1 MPTWGRLRSSPQH
14 GRDHE
19 GAVWLHLVI
28 ALDIDLKN
36 LTIVVTACLA
46 LAACGSDTPSD
57 GHVASVPDAELT
69 GNTGQVLSVIQVPG
83 YTYAEVRNNG
93 RNLWLAGNP
102 VELAEGEIVRWADSA
117 LMRNFESK
125 ALNRT
130 FEELMFVAAI
140 YRDEGVAPQPVA
152 NKNSGVVRSAA
163 NAAGYTYLE
172 LETDAGEIV
181 WLATPE
187 TEMKEGSRVSWQG
200 GSKMTDFKSNSLDKT
215 FAEIFFVQAI
225 SVTK

>member
-57 GHVASVPDAELT
+57 GNVAAVPDAELT

-125 ALNRT
+125 ALTGRS
-130 FEELMFVAAI
+130 
-140 YRDEGVAPQPVA
+140 
-152 NKNSGVVRSAA
+152 KN
-163 NAAGYTYLE
+163 
-172 LETDAGEIV
+172 
-181 WLATPE
+181 
-187 TEMKEGSRVSWQG
+187 
-200 GSKMTDFKSNSLDKT
+200 
-215 FAEIFFVQAI
+215 
-225 SVTK
+225 